1 MNRIWHQLHV
11 TTEWITL
18 YAHSIEAPLQKV
30 EGKLMAP
37 ATMPII
43 FWQEFDIPWLD
54 RSESLIHG
62 SQSFAYE
69 APLMAGMLLDCELA
83 LTKVERKSGSQGKGI
98 LTLLT
103 HTLTGRCGG
112 QLIFTAETVLIRV
125 GDEH

>member
-1 MNRIWHQLHV
+1 MNRIRHQLHV

-18 YAHSIEAPLQKV
+18 YAHSIEAPLQNID
-30 EGKLMAP
+30 GNLMAP

-43 FWQEFDIPWLD
+43 FWQEFDIPWMD

-62 SQSFAYE
+62 SQSFSYE
-69 APLMAGMLLDCELA
+69 APLMAEMLLDCELA
-83 LTKVERKSGSQGKGI
+83 LTKVERKSGRQGI

-103 HTLTGRCGG
+103 HTLIGRSGG
-112 QLIFTAETVLIRV
+112 RLIFTAETVLIRV